1 MLQEIIIS
9 NFKNSAGTVQDICVT
24 YQFFGSRER
33 DAPVVL
39 VTHALTGN
47 SEVTGTN
54 GWWKEIV
61 GEGKCIDTCYYSVL
75 AFNMPGNGF
84 RGRQLLENYQDFT
97 LHDIA
102 RIYELAL
109 GQLEISTIFAGIGGS
124 IGGALLWELAAL
136 KPDLFE
142 NLIPVAADFK
152 ATHWLKAL
160 CKVQDRILNNS
171 VEPLQDAR
179 MHAMIFYRSPQS
191 FLDKFGADHKG
202 ETGDRNIEGWLEYHG
217 EKLAERFELGSYKLM
232 NHLLTTL
239 DISRGTGDHLSAAA
253 IIKSNIHIITVNS
266 DRFFLPEENWQ
277 AYVNLSLTK
286 ENIRISE
293 IRSIHGHDAF
303 LIENSQLSS
312 FLKPIFNSKSHK
324 NEKNKHSALWSG

>member
-1 MLQEIIIS
+1 MLQELNIL

-24 YQFFGSRER
+24 YQFFGSLEG
-33 DAPVVL
+33 DAPIVL
-39 VTHALTGN
+39 VTHALSGN

-61 GEGKCIDTCYYSVL
+61 GEGKCIDTSHYSILV
-75 AFNMPGNGF
+75 FNMPGNGF
-84 RGRQLLENYQDFT
+84 QGKPLLENYQDFT

-102 RIYELAL
+102 RVFELAL
-109 GQLEISTIFAGIGGS
+109 EQLEITRIFAGIGGS

-136 KPDLFE
+136 KPELFE

-171 VEPLQDAR
+171 TQPLQDAR

-191 FLDKFGADHKG
+191 FVAKFGADHLSNSG
-202 ETGDRNIEGWLEYHG
+202 NRNIEGWLEHHG
-217 EKLAERFELGSYKLM
+217 EKLAERFELASYKLM
-232 NHLLTTL
+232 NHLLTTI
-239 DISRGTGDHLSAAA
+239 DISRGTGDYISAAA
-253 IIKSNIHIITVNS
+253 KIQSNIHIITVNS

-286 ENIRISE
+286 ENIQISE
-293 IRSIHGHDAF
+293 IKSIHGHDAF
-303 LIENSQLSS
+303 LIENAQLAS
-312 FLKPIFNSKSHK
+312 FLKPTFNSQIEK
-324 NEKNKHSALWSG
+324 NEKNKHSALWSR